1 MNPRATPTVVFIDDH
16 LSEYRLLI
24 VELIEKYGAENVMTF
39 EKVSSG
45 LEYISSHL
53 DRKMIVL
60 LDIMFHDV
68 PDGLKA
74 FDDIVK
80 ETSLL
85 CVILRSGQI
94 ESIDKSELIKLINNH
109 AWRLIKTDIS
119 IEETLKI
126 VESAN
131 QQLSMRVDGAIEEW
145 IMRHTPDEREKP
157 YLKTRGGQTHS
168 LNQVLKEIRKD
179 TNFGKEMTYSI
190 LNLVIDQLAG
200 ARKVL

>member
-1 MNPRATPTVVFIDDH
+1 MNPRATPMIVFIDDH
-16 LSEYRLLI
+16 ISENRLLI
-24 VELIEKYGAENVMTF
+24 VELIEKYGSENVRTF
-39 EKVSSG
+39 ENVSSG
-45 LEYISSHL
+45 LEYIRSQL

-60 LDIMFHDV
+60 LDIMFHNV

-80 ETSLL
+80 ATSLL

-126 VESAN
+126 IESAN

-145 IMRHTPDEREKP
+145 IMRHSPDEREKP
-157 YLKTRGGQTHS
+157 YLKTRGGETHS
-168 LNQVLKEIRKD
+168 LNQILKEIRQD
-179 TNFGKEMTYSI
+179 TFFGKEMTYSI

-200 ARKVL
+200 ARKLL